1 MRRSI
6 GWGILSGLWAVS
18 LVASAFAAAEVEQKA
33 GPYHLKVST
42 DPSPPAAGQNTVTVQ
57 VQDAQGKAV
66 SGATVKVTPNMLDMA
81 MASESVGATSVPDQ
95 PGQYT
100 AVVSLGMAG
109 RWELKVDVDGPAGA
123 AAASFRLKT
132 GQGFIENRKSKIENR
147 KWMGLALALVLVV
160 LGGLV
165 LRRTGRPHWLNRQVV
180 GGLVLLA
187 VALLGT
193 EYVVKKYK
201 KPGQMTLI
209 EAQAMDM
216 TVMKAPLGVVPVA
229 VEEVRREVFAPTVT
243 YTGSV
248 VAYTDQDVYPRVPG
262 WIVDL
267 PVYPGDVVHPG
278 QLVAR
283 LDSEEYG
290 SREKEALLAHL
301 SAQEQAGAARAEL
314 RQAVGMK
321 SQAAAELDQARSL
334 KTQAETMLA
343 AARAAKAQA
352 EAEVAAARGA
362 VEQAQSDLL
371 AAQAMKRETESDL
384 AAAQNMKEEAVNQ
397 LAAAQAALREMQ
409 GELAAAQAMKKEAE
423 QQWEAARAAL
433 QQAQKELEVS
443 HSERKGADRQVASA
457 QAMRK
462 ESDSQLAGAQALLR
476 QAQNELAAARSG
488 LAEAESNVTAAEAE
502 QASAQ
507 AEAETMQAMLPDAQ
521 AEVASARADLD
532 YWEAEIQREAQL
544 LREGAVSKEEYQRE
558 EAQYKAAQAKVQQ
571 AQAKVQQ
578 VQANLRNAQAKQRRA
593 AANLKA
599 AQARREQ
606 SQAMVEA
613 AAAKIEQ
620 ARADIAMRQAQIER
634 SAAEVGMREAG
645 AEGAATTIGLQE
657 ARVQAA
663 EADVKMKQ
671 AAVERAEADVQRK
684 QAAVER
690 GQAEVKMRASAVARA
705 EADIQAKQARL
716 EQADAMIATRQAAV
730 AQARAAW
737 QASEAR
743 VAQAQAAIDQAQAG
757 VAEAQANVRKAL
769 AGVRT
774 NDAAVQAAAS
784 KQAAMAAMANQAR
797 QAAFTANTIKHYTE
811 LRARVHG
818 VVTQRITSPT
828 TLVQP
833 GMLIVKIA
841 QIDRVRLQANVAEAD
856 VKNIVRGAPV
866 RVRTVKEP
874 HRVIETAVT
883 SIFPSTD
890 PNSRTSIVE
899 ALTPNPDNR
908 LLPGD
913 YIVMEITIGRPRRV
927 LTVPSSAI
935 VQVTDKVGAVNGQT
949 RPAVWTVLQGGKST
963 KPEYYCTM
971 HPEVVSDQPGDCPKC
986 HMKLVPRERAMV
998 GAGLSASPK
1007 TEYYCPMHPE
1017 VVSDKP
1023 GLCPKCNM
1031 KLVPRE
1037 LGGAGKAHRVFVEVG
1052 ATDGKRTEILAGL
1065 REGDQV
1071 IYAGHEYLKEG
1082 DPVSPSAWTEVNVPT
1097 LGRGGGHEGMP
1108 GMEGGEAQPAEQRPS
1123 M

>member
-1 MRRSI
+1 MSI
-6 GWGILSGLWAVS
+6 KACLKVVRGKTIQRKVWWGILSGLWAVS
-18 LVASAFAAAEVEQKA
+18 LTVSAFAAGEVEQKA

-57 VQDAQGKAV
+57 VQDAQGQAV
-66 SGATVKVTPNMLDMA
+66 SGATLKVTPNMLDMS
-81 MASESVGATSVPDQ
+81 MASEAVGATPAPDQ

-100 AVVSLGMAG
+100 AVLSLSMAG
-109 RWELKVDVDGPAGA
+109 RWELKVAVDGPAGA
-123 AAASFRLKT
+123 GSATFRLKT
-132 GQGFIENRKSKIENR
+132 GEGFEGGSATPSPQGSGSGQIAGG
-147 KWMGLALALVLVV
+147 GLRWSRPLLWGLLALVLVV

-165 LRRTGRPHWLNRQVV
+165 LRRTGRPHWFNRQII
-180 GGLVLLA
+180 GGLVLL
-187 VALLGT
+187 VVFFFGT
-193 EYVVKKYK
+193 DYVVKKYK

-216 TVMKAPLGVVPVA
+216 TVMKAPVGVVPVA
-229 VEEVRREVFAPTVT
+229 VEEVRREVFTSKVT

-262 WIVDL
+262 WIIDL

-290 SREKEALLAHL
+290 SREREAILAHL
-301 SAQEQAGAARAEL
+301 SAQEKVGAARAEL

-321 SQAAAELDQARSL
+321 SQASAELDRSRAM

-343 AARAAKAQA
+343 SAWAAKAQA
-352 EAEVAAARGA
+352 EAEVEEARSR
-362 VEQAQSDLL
+362 VQQAQSDLL
-371 AAQAMKRETESDL
+371 AAQGAKKEMESDL
-384 AAAQNMKEEAVNQ
+384 AAAQSMKEEAVNQ

-409 GELAAAQAMKKEAE
+409 SERASAQAMKKEAE
-423 QQWEAARAAL
+423 QQLEAARAVL
-433 QQAQKELEVS
+433 QQAQKELSVS
-443 HSERKGADRQVASA
+443 HSERKGADSQVTSA
-457 QAMRK
+457 QAMRR
-462 ESDSQLAGAQALLR
+462 ESDSQLASAQAMLR
-476 QAQNELAAARSG
+476 QARNELAAARSR
-488 LAEAESNVTAAEAE
+488 LAEAENNVTAAEAE

-507 AEAETMQAMLPDAQ
+507 AEVETMQAMLPDAQ
-521 AEVASARADLD
+521 AEVASMQADLA
-532 YWEAEIQREAQL
+532 YWEAEIKREAKL
-544 LREGAVSKEEYQRE
+544 LEEGAVSKEEYQRE

-571 AQAKVQQ
+571 AQARVSVVQS
-578 VQANLRNAQAKQRRA
+578 NIRSAQAKQRQA

-599 AQARREQ
+599 AQSRVEQ
-606 SQAMVEA
+606 NKAMVEA
-613 AAAKIEQ
+613 NTAKIEQ
-620 ARADIAMRQAQIER
+620 AQADIAMRQAQIER
-634 SAAEVGMREAG
+634 TTAEVGMREAG

-657 ARVQAA
+657 ARVQEA
-663 EADVKMKQ
+663 EADVKMRQ
-671 AAVERAEADVQRK
+671 AAVERAEADVTRQ

-690 GQAEVKMRASAVARA
+690 GRAEVKMRASSVARA

-716 EQADAMIATRQAAV
+716 EQADALIATRRAEVTQAQAAL
-730 AQARAAW
+730 

-743 VAQAQAAIDQAQAG
+743 VDQSQAAIEQAQAG
-757 VAEAQANVRKAL
+757 VAEAQANISKAL

-784 KQAAMAAMANQAR
+784 EQAAMATMANQAR
-797 QAAFTANTIKHYTE
+797 QAAFTANTIKNYTE

-818 VVTQRITSPT
+818 VVTKRITSPT

-833 GMLIVKIA
+833 GTLIVKIA

-866 RVRTVKEP
+866 QVHTMKDPNRTIK
-874 HRVIETAVT
+874 TTVT

-899 ALTPNPDNR
+899 ALTPNPGNR

-913 YIVMEITIGRPRRV
+913 YIVMEIATGQPREV

-935 VQVTDKVGAVNGQT
+935 VQVTDEGGAVNGKT
-949 RPAVWTVLQGGKST
+949 RPAVWTVLKAGK
-963 KPEYYCTM
+963 
-971 HPEVVSDQPGDCPKC
+971 G
-986 HMKLVPRERAMV
+986 

-1007 TEYYCPMHPE
+1007 TEYYCTMHPE

-1037 LGGAGKAHRVFVEVG
+1037 LGGAGKAHRVYVEVG
-1052 ATDGKRTEILAGL
+1052 ATDGKRTEIRFGL

-1082 DPVSPSAWTEVNVPT
+1082 DTVSPSAWTEVTVPT
-1097 LGRGGGHEGMP
+1097 LGSGGRQGMP
-1108 GMEGGEAQPAEQRPS
+1108 GMKGSEAKPAEQMPGMS
-1123 M
+1123 H